1 MATKKI
7 AKTETKKIAKEVPA
21 VKEETKEVGFTDLE
35 LKIAKPTLNADKTMV
50 IKGNFEELGSSIQ
63 KVVDK
68 YKGTQL
74 TEENVD
80 YIKTLKKQFTSLRT
94 GIERERKEY
103 KKAYFDP
110 AENLLDSMCKELLKI
125 VDEGESA
132 LKTQLDAYDEK
143 RKEELTIVLKE
154 YVDDIAEKHS
164 LRDEYKAQIVLKKE
178 YYNKTQDEEESVNDI
193 ESQAVELE
201 KKQKEYDTGVML
213 ITAECEESG
222 MIAEPYIRE
231 LQYKC
236 AAEIIIEIKADKKAS
251 AELEKK
257 AQEGT
262 AVIGQE
268 TAELEAELH
277 KAEKITEKQD
287 EVRTRLMK
295 VTYTASQAALMK
307 DFFTRNGIKFTFIKT
322 EF

>member
-7 AKTETKKIAKEVPA
+7 AKNDVSVVT
-21 VKEETKEVGFTDLE
+21 ETKEVGFADLE
-35 LKIAKPTLNADKTMV
+35 LKIAKPVLNTDKTMC
-50 IKGNFEELGSSIQ
+50 IKGNFEELGANIQ
-63 KVVDK
+63 RVVDK

-80 YIKTLKKQFTSLRT
+80 YVKTLKKQFTSLRT

-103 KKAYFDP
+103 KKVYLDP
-110 AENLLDSMCKELLKI
+110 AEDLLDSMCKELLKI

-143 RKEELTIVLKE
+143 RKNELTIILNE
-154 YVDDIAEKHS
+154 YVEYAAKKHN
-164 LRDEYKAQIVLKKE
+164 LREEYSSQIVLRKE
-178 YYNKTQDEEESVNDI
+178 YYNKTQNEEDSANDI
-193 ESQAVELE
+193 ENQAIELE

-231 LQYKC
+231 LKYKC
-236 AAEIIIEIKADKKAS
+236 AAEIIIEIKQDKKVN
-251 AELEKK
+251 AEP
-257 AQEGT
+257 
-262 AVIGQE
+262 
-268 TAELEAELH
+268 EAELY

-287 EVRTRLMK
+287 EVRTRVLK
-295 VTYTASQAALMK
+295 VTYTASQAVLMK

-322 EF
+322 DF